1 MILVLKGFTQDTVL
15 LLPSIEVKA
24 FQLRSNPIAEQKEAY
39 PFQHNSPSPSQ
50 NVAEFLQRRSGLYLK
65 HYGPGSLATP
75 SVRGSSA
82 SQVAVLWNGL
92 PIQSP
97 MLGLTDLSL
106 LPDFFV
112 DEMRLHYGS
121 SGANFSNGAFGGTIH
136 LDNHPEQKSAWQ
148 GHFRSSLSSFQT
160 RRYQAKLGVR
170 NKELIFQT
178 RLIHQEA
185 LNNFTF
191 RLRKDLP
198 EKRQTNARFQNNA
211 LFQELHWM
219 PDTRLRV
226 SAYFWLQGNYREIP
240 PTTVQSKSEANQEDV
255 ILRSLVEANYKL
267 KHHQLRLKAGH
278 LKEDII
284 FRDPATK
291 TDAKSGFK
299 SWITDLEHAWQNQNG
314 LQWQSGL
321 RFHHSTAE
329 AEGYQIQAIQNRF
342 SLFSHLGKSW
352 NTLQLQLGTQA
363 EWVDDQFLPLQPD
376 LRAQFTLFPGL
387 NLSSKIARHYRL
399 PTLNDLY
406 WIPGGND
413 QLKPE
418 AGWSQEVSL
427 NLAAKNKMSVRLT
440 GWHRLID
447 DWIMWSPQEGSFF
460 WTAQNI
466 TRVRSYG
473 LEYRIAWQQNF
484 DHWTIKLEGGTD
496 LIRSFSLNDLIL
508 PKLDIGQQLPY
519 TPTSQSHICIHLAY
533 KSANLQYNHR
543 FMGKASG
550 LNEPIDPFDIGWLNL
565 SYTYLKGPHSGAIF
579 FESANLWNRNYR
591 IVERRVM
598 PGRTFE
604 IGFQINLNSHKKH
617 L

>member
-1 MILVLKGFTQDTVL
+1 MILVFMGFTQDTVR

-39 PFQHNSPSPSQ
+39 LFQHNSPSPSQ
-50 NVAEFLQRRSGLYLK
+50 NVADFLQRRSGLYLK

-112 DEMRLHYGS
+112 DELRLHYGS

-136 LDNHPEQKSAWQ
+136 LDNHPKQKSARH
-148 GHFRSSLSSFQT
+148 GHLRSSLGSFNT
-160 RRYQAKLGVR
+160 RRYQAKLGFR
-170 NKELIFQT
+170 NKNWITQT
-178 RLIHQEA
+178 RLIHQDA
-185 LNNFTF
+185 LNNFTY

-219 PDTRLRV
+219 PDSRFRV
-226 SAYFWLQGNYREIP
+226 SAYLWLQGNYREIP
-240 PTTVQSKSEANQEDV
+240 PTTVQNKSEATQEDA
-255 ILRSLVEANYKL
+255 ILRSLVEANYTVKD
-267 KHHQLRLKAGH
+267 HQLRLKVGH

-291 TDAKSGFK
+291 TDAQSGFK
-299 SWITDLEHAWQNQNG
+299 SWITDLEHAWQNRNG

-329 AEGYQIQAIQNRF
+329 AAGYQIQAQQNRL
-342 SLFSHLGKSW
+342 SLFSHLEKSW
-352 NTLQLQLGTQA
+352 STLKIQLGTQA

-376 LRAQFTLFPGL
+376 IRAQVNLSPGL
-387 NLSSKIARHYRL
+387 ILSSKIARHYRL

-406 WIPGGND
+406 WIPGGNY

-427 NLAAKNKMSVRLT
+427 NLAANKISMRLT

-447 DWIMWSPQEGSFF
+447 DWIMWSPDGGSFF

-466 TRVRSYG
+466 TQVRSYG
-473 LEYRIAWQQNF
+473 LEYRMAWQRNF
-484 DHWTIKLEGGTD
+484 HHWAFKLEGGAD
-496 LIRSFSLNDLIL
+496 LIRSFSLNNLNL
-508 PKLDIGQQLPY
+508 PKLDRGQQLPY
-519 TPTSQSHICIHLAY
+519 TPTDQSHISINLDY
-533 KSANLQYNHR
+533 KSAKLQYNHR
-543 FMGKASG
+543 FTGGVAG
-550 LNEPIDPFDIGWLNL
+550 LNESINPFNIGWLNL
-565 SYTYLKGPHSGAIF
+565 SYAFFKGPHSGAIF
-579 FESANLWNRNYR
+579 FESANLWNRTYR

-604 IGFQINLNSHKKH
+604 IGFQINLNSHKTYQ
-617 L
+617 